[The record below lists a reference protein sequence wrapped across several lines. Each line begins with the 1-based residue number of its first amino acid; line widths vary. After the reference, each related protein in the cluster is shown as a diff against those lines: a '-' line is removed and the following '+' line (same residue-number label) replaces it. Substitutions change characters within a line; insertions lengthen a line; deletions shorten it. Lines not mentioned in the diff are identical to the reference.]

1 MSSIKQQTI
10 KGVVWSGVEK
20 FANQGLRFLVG
31 LVLARLLPPSDFG
44 LVAMLAIFYS
54 ISNIF
59 IDSGFGTA
67 LIRKQNRT
75 EEDFTTVF
83 IFNVIISII
92 FYIILFLIA
101 PWVGVFFKTP
111 ILCSLLRVQSVCLI
125 FTGLMAVLDAK
136 LTIELNFKAI
146 AQRSILSS
154 IVSGCV
160 GICLAYWGWGVW
172 ALVYQTI
179 TFSLVNLIFVWAYC
193 KWRPNLIFSWASFKD
208 LGSFGSKLLAA
219 GLLNTIYV
227 NLTPLAIGRFY
238 TAKDLG
244 YYKRGSEFAQ
254 MPNGICLS
262 VLQKVILPILST
274 IQDDESQLLEV
285 YRKYIKITSMFLIF
299 FSILLAA
306 LSKPTILLLLTD
318 KWADSIIF
326 LQLFC
331 FAVMFSHINTINLS
345 LLQVKGRSDLFLR
358 LEIIK
363 KTVATIILF
372 AAIPFGVLAICISK
386 IIYDQIAIII
396 NTYYSG
402 KLFNM
407 GYYSQ
412 VKDFIG
418 YFFASLSACL
428 PAYLITFT
436 NLPYI
441 VQLILGIVSAF
452 SIYYMLLRK
461 DVLMIEIFDLV
472 KSKLQHTK
480 Y

>member
-1 MSSIKQQTI
+1 MSSVKQQTI
-10 KGVVWSGVEK
+10 KGVIWSGIEK
-20 FANQGLRFLVG
+20 LANQGLRFLIG
-31 LVLARLLPPSDFG
+31 IVLARLLPPSDFG

-54 ISNIF
+54 ISNTF

-75 EEDFTTVF
+75 ERDFTTVF
-83 IFNVIISII
+83 IFNVVISII
-92 FYIILFLIA
+92 FYFILFAIA

-111 ILCSLLRVQSVCLI
+111 ILCPLLRVQSISLI
-125 FTGLMAVLDAK
+125 FNGLMAVLDAK

-146 AQRSILSS
+146 AQRSMLSS

-160 GICLAYWGWGVW
+160 GIILAYWGWGVW

-179 TFSLVNLIFVWAYC
+179 TFSLVNLIFVWGYC
-193 KWRPNLIFSWASFKD
+193 KWKPNLIFSWDSFKD

-219 GLLNTIYV
+219 GLLNTLYA

-244 YYKRGSEFAQ
+244 FYKRGAEFAQ
-254 MPNGICLS
+254 MPNGVCLS
-262 VLQKVILPILST
+262 VLQKVTLPIFST
-274 IQDDESQLLEV
+274 IQDEESHLLSV

-306 LSKPTILLLLTD
+306 LSKPTILLLLTN
-318 KWADSIIF
+318 KWTESIIF
-326 LQLFC
+326 LRLFC

-363 KTVATIILF
+363 KTIATLILF

-386 IIYDQIAIII
+386 IVYDQIAIVI

-407 GYYSQ
+407 GYFSQ
-412 VKDFIG
+412 LKDFIG
-418 YFFASLSACL
+418 YFFASIGACI
-428 PAYLITFT
+428 PAYLITLT
-436 NLPYI
+436 NFSYI
-441 VQLILGIVSAF
+441 VQLILGIVSAI
-452 SIYYMLLRK
+452 SIYYLLLRK
-461 DVLMIEIFDLV
+461 NVLMIEIIDLV
-472 KSKLQHTK
+472 KDKLQNTK
-480 Y
+480 K

>member
-1 MSSIKQQTI
+1 MASVKQQTI
-10 KGVVWSGVEK
+10 KGVIWSGVEK
-20 FANQGLRFLVG
+20 LSNQGIRFLVG
-31 LVLARLLPPSDFG
+31 LILARLLAPSDFG
-44 LVAMLAIFYS
+44 LVTMLTIFFS
-54 ISNIF
+54 ISNSF

-75 EEDFTTVF
+75 EADFTTVF
-83 IFNVIISII
+83 IFNVVVSFI

-101 PWVGVFFKTP
+101 PWVGDFFKTP
-111 ILCSLLRVQSVCLI
+111 ILCSLLRVQSICLV
-125 FTGLMAVLDAK
+125 FSGLMAVLNAK

-154 IVSGCV
+154 VVSGCV
-160 GICLAYWGWGVW
+160 GIVLAYLGYGVW
-172 ALVYQTI
+172 ALVYQAI
-179 TFSLVNLIFVWAYC
+179 TFSLVNLIFVWVYC
-193 KWRPNLIFSWASFKD
+193 KWKPKLIFSWNSFKD

-244 YYKRGSEFAQ
+244 FYNRGAEFAR
-254 MPNGICLS
+254 MPNEVCLS
-262 VLQKVILPILST
+262 VLQKVTLPIFST
-274 IQDDESQLLEV
+274 IQDDETHLLNV

-299 FSILLAA
+299 FSILLAS
-306 LSKPTILLLLTD
+306 LSKPVVLLLLTD
-318 KWADSIIF
+318 KWAESIIF

-331 FAVMFSHINTINLS
+331 FAVMFNHINTINLS

-363 KTVATIILF
+363 KTIATLILF
-372 AAIPFGVLAICISK
+372 SAIPFGVLTICFSK
-386 IIYDQIAIII
+386 IVYDQIAIVI

-407 GYYSQ
+407 GYFSQ
-412 VKDFIG
+412 LKDFIG
-418 YFFASLSACL
+418 YFFASLGACL

-436 NLPYI
+436 NIPNIIQIL
-441 VQLILGIVSAF
+441 LGIGFAF
-452 SIYYMLLRK
+452 SIYYLFLRK
-461 DVLMIEIFDLV
+461 DLLLIEMIDMA
-472 KSKLQHTK
+472 KSKINSRNK
-480 Y
+480 